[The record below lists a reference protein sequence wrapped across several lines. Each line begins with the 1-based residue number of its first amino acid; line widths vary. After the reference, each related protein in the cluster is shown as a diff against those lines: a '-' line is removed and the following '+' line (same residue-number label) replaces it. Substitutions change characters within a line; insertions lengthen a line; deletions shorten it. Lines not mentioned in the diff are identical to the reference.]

1 MATDLENTIEYY
13 KDLLLYQYINC
24 DKARATTG
32 LLVTQAL
39 VDLLPIEINAAF
51 DVDTATGPQ
60 LDIIGEYLGFDRVV
74 TIPIVRTYFALQD
87 QENEG
92 SNLTGLTTYDSSEN
106 LNTYFYSYVDS
117 LGTVTTLNDD
127 EYRILLKL
135 KSYKNRSNGTTQ
147 EINDALYA
155 IFGLNIMMVDQLDM
169 SIAYF
174 CTPQYSRLAQI
185 ALDEEFLPK
194 PMGVNIFAIFE
205 ISNITK
211 LFSFTS
217 PYFNGFTDY
226 SAYLSN
232 YLILSDIAGT
242 MHTGFGSTV
251 DSVGTLFPVGAVSV
265 AVEWVEIDLKKNGD
279 VGTVTVKLFETIN
292 GLPTVELTSVSVPVS
307 FLGAS
312 GSIGS
317 GYRFTF
323 PDTIYLNTNRNYAIM
338 AAKSSEDELFTW
350 PHAPSTGKYSNLI
363 YGYNITG
370 PTGITGETITGH
382 HMGFSAKIITSSYKD
397 QEDLSDAK
405 FLSYEDAI

>member
-74 TIPIVRTYFALQD
+74 TTAIVRTYFALQD

-106 LNTYFYSYVDS
+106 LTTYFYSYVDS

-169 SIAYF
+169 SLAYF

-194 PMGVNIFAIFE
+194 PMGVNIVAIFE
-205 ISNITK
+205 FDDPSI
-211 LFSFTS
+211 LFSFNPSNTL
-217 PYFNGFTDY
+217 FGFTDY
-226 SAYLSN
+226 NSA
-232 YLILSDIAGT
+232 T
-242 MHTGFGSTV
+242 GST
-251 DSVGTLFPVGAVSV
+251 
-265 AVEWVEIDLKKNGD
+265 
-279 VGTVTVKLFETIN
+279 
-292 GLPTVELTSVSVPVS
+292 
-307 FLGAS
+307 
-312 GSIGS
+312 
-317 GYRFTF
+317 GY
-323 PDTIYLNTNRNYAIM
+323 
-338 AAKSSEDELFTW
+338 
-350 PHAPSTGKYSNLI
+350 
-363 YGYNITG
+363 
-370 PTGITGETITGH
+370 
-382 HMGFSAKIITSSYKD
+382 
-397 QEDLSDAK
+397 